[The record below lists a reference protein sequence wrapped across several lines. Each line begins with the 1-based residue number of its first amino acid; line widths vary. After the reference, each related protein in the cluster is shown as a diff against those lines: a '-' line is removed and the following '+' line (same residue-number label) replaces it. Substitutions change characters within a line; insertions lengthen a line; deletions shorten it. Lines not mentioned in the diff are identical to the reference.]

1 MDEIFET
8 LDRLDIKYQ
17 RFEHQVV
24 KTCAE
29 STALLPDDLPG
40 IRTKHLFL
48 HDRKRQN
55 YFAVVVD
62 ENKLVDLKRLS
73 EQLCVKSLGMA
84 SEQELKEYLKVDA
97 GALSMLTFLNLKKN
111 GVRFLIDEAIW
122 DAEAFDCHPN
132 VNNIVLLIYRE
143 DWMKIF
149 NYIETK
155 PEVIPIP
162 EKCMEL

>member
-1 MDEIFET
+1 MEEIFKI
-8 LDRLDIKYQ
+8 LDDLGIKYDKY
-17 RFEHQVV
+17 EHEAV

-29 STALLPDDLPG
+29 STALLPKDLPG

-55 YFAVVVD
+55 YFVVVVD

-73 EQLCVKSLGMA
+73 EQLDVKSLGMA
-84 SEQELKEYLKVDA
+84 SEEELKEYLNVDA
-97 GALSMLTFLNLKKN
+97 GALSMLTFLNLPKCS
-111 GVRFLIDEAIW
+111 VRFLIDEVIW

-132 VNNIVLLIYRE
+132 INNIVLLIYRD

-149 NYIETK
+149 DYMENK
-155 PEVIPIP
+155 PQVVSIP
-162 EKCMEL
+162 EKLI